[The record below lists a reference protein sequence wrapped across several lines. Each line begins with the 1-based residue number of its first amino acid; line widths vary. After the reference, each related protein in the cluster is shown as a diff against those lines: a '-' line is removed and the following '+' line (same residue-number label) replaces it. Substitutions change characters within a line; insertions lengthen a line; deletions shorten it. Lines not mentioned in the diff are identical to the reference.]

1 MRSKI
6 KYKMDLFFISSFVNH
21 ILIQTTSELLLVI
34 KEQFLPQPFKC
45 QPDKMVKH
53 TQTIRRQ
60 QPKNCLNVLD
70 YFVGLA
76 LNDLTVV

>member
-45 QPDKMVKH
+45 QPHKMVKH

-60 QPKNCLNVLD
+60 QPKTTAEELFKC
-70 YFVGLA
+70 VGLFCGFGA
-76 LNDLTVV
+76 